1 QYGARQVFA
10 AVKEFTKHD
19 TESRVF
25 VSPTWANGAHILQRF
40 FVPDEPNVHMGNAGN
55 FLLEMLDLDESTVFV
70 LTPAEYEEVLNS
82 EKITVVRVE
91 RTVPYPDGRHGF
103 YFVRMRYAPN
113 AEAVF
118 AEEREARRQPVT
130 EEVILDG
137 QIVHI
142 QHSLFDMGEVENLF
156 DEDTFTMVRTYEANP
171 ALINITFA
179 EPRTIT
185 GITVTTGSMDFTL
198 TVRLFTD
205 EQAEPITYSQ
215 TYNDQPEDP
224 TVDLS
229 FGHEP
234 IKALKVEVEILGFM
248 FNKWAKIHIRELTLR

>member
-1 QYGARQVFA
+1 
-10 AVKEFTKHD
+10 
-19 TESRVF
+19 
-25 VSPTWANGAHILQRF
+25 
-40 FVPDEPNVHMGNAGN
+40 
-55 FLLEMLDLDESTVFV
+55 
-70 LTPAEYEEVLNS
+70 
-82 EKITVVRVE
+82 
-91 RTVPYPDGRHGF
+91 

-118 AEEREARRQPVT
+118 AEEREDRRQPVT

-171 ALINITFA
+171 ALINITFP
-179 EPRTIT
+179 EPRSVT
-185 GITVTTGSMDFTL
+185 GITITTGSMDFTL

-205 EQAEPITYSQ
+205 EQAEPITYNQ

-234 IKALKVEVEILGFM
+234 IKALKLEVEILGFM